1 MNHQIRT
8 RGQKVPLGE
17 PVTTC
22 KGAKHMSGGIG
33 EWLWRRK
40 ALRGEVDCY
49 RIGSRLYIPTREIR
63 RIVAE
68 GYKPRIAAEEQRG
81 VAAQGGQ

>member
-22 KGAKHMSGGIG
+22 KGAKDMSGGMG

-68 GYKPRIAAEEQRG
+68 GFQPRVASTEQQREISRG
-81 VAAQGGQ
+81 